1 MNIGREI
8 GIVRI
13 VEEPQAVTEP
23 VEEPAAYWTT
33 TVVPTAAHL

>member
-13 VEEPQAVTEP
+13 VGEPQAVTEP
-23 VEEPAAYWTT
+23 VEEPAWPGPREGP
-33 TVVPTAAHL
+33 VRVPD